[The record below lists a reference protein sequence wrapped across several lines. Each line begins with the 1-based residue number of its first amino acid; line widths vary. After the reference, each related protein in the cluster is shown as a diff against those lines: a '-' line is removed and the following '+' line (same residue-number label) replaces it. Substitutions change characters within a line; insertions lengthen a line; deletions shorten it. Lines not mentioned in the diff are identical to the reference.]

1 MSNSRTLELIRL
13 LDLKPHPEG
22 GFFAE
27 IFRSARIVRAPGK
40 TGDRSALTGIYFLLT
55 ADGCS
60 RWHRVASDEIWHY
73 YEGAALDLFWVEP
86 GGETCNRCRV
96 GEVGEATRPV
106 AVVPAGC
113 WQAARTTGEYTLVGC
128 TVAPGFEFAD
138 FQMLKQDPEAAQ
150 QIRARFPELPML
162 L

>member
-1 MSNSRTLELIRL
+1 MSHSRALELIRL

-27 IFRSARIVRAPGK
+27 IFRSPRIVQVPGK
-40 TGDRSALTGIYFLLT
+40 AEDRRALTGIYFLLT

-60 RWHRVASDEIWHY
+60 RWHQVASDEVWHF
-73 YEGAALDLFWVEP
+73 YEGAELELFWIEP
-86 GGETCNRCRV
+86 DGEKCNRCRV

-113 WQAARTTGEYTLVGC
+113 WQAARTTGDYTLVGC
-128 TVAPGFEFAD
+128 TVAPGFEFSD

-150 QIRARFPELPML
+150 QICARFPELSML